1 MSGRTIFRVMLVL
14 ALIGLADAAYLTIV
28 HYGHLTIACTSSHNG
43 HSSCAT
49 VQTSKYSAVAGV
61 PVALLG
67 LIGYIGI
74 IASLVVPER
83 ESSRLATL
91 ALTLF
96 GFGFSA
102 FLTWQET
109 FTIPGHPIYCEWC
122 VGSAII
128 LTVLLVLALI
138 RYLRPSGTSQPPP
151 SPA

>member
-1 MSGRTIFRVMLVL
+1 MLVL
-14 ALIGLADAAYLTIV
+14 AVLGLGDATYLTIV
-28 HYGHLTIACTSSHNG
+28 HYGHLVIACAGGG

-49 VQTSKYSAVAGV
+49 VQNSKYSEIAGV

-67 LIGYIGI
+67 LIGYVGI
-74 IASLVVPER
+74 IATLVLPEQ
-83 ESSRLATL
+83 EWTRLATL
-91 ALTLF
+91 GLTLF

-122 VGSAII
+122 VGSATI
-128 LTVLLVLALI
+128 LTVLLVLSLI
-138 RYLRPSGTSQPPP
+138 RYLRPSGMSQPPP